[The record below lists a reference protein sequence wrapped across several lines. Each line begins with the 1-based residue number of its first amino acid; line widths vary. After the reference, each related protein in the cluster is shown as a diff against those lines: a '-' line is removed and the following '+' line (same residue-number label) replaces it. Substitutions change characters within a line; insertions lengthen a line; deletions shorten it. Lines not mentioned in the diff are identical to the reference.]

1 MFTPEQYCEKAVGY
15 RKLVETANG
24 PNERREFQE
33 LEQSFTVLAD
43 ADNEQWLADNHDK
56 TARGTEPDE
65 SDGAARAKEE
75 EHILRCLGAAV
86 ILLWNTLPKKLRRE
100 LFDNAGSMGELL
112 ETGELRGKIARFLH
126 KHKNDKGAT
135 ATPKSDLNPH
145 AAAIERWDNEGG
157 ASFQALQQERLRR
170 FENADALL
178 SANRDEQEDS

>member
-135 ATPKSDLNPH
+135 ATGITRGVHPSKLYNKK
-145 AAAIERWDNEGG
+145 G
-157 ASFQALQQERLRR
+157 
-170 FENADALL
+170 
-178 SANRDEQEDS
+178 